1 MTRTSIMLAAALF
14 MTSGCA
20 WFGGQAAESK
30 PAAEKPTAS
39 KSAES
44 KASLYERLG
53 GTGPITAVVGKF
65 VSIVGADKRI
75 NGYFAKA
82 DLPNLKRQLVDQV
95 CQASGGPCTYTGKD
109 MKTTHKGM
117 KITTAAFNA
126 LVEDLVQAL
135 DTFNVPEQEKSELL
149 SVLGPMSKDIVEVP

>member
-1 MTRTSIMLAAALF
+1 MTRMSIMLAAALF
-14 MTSGCA
+14 ATCVSA
-20 WFGGQAAESK
+20 PLLSVAAE
-30 PAAEKPTAS
+30 P
-39 KSAES
+39 

-53 GTGPITAVVGKF
+53 GTGPLTAVVGKF
-65 VSIVGADKRI
+65 VTIVGGDKRI
-75 NGYFAKA
+75 NGWFAKA
-82 DLPNLKRQLVDQV
+82 DLNNLKRQLVDQV

-135 DTFNVPEQEKSELL
+135 DTFNVPEQEKNELL
-149 SVLGPMSKDIVEVP
+149 SVLGPMNKDIVEVP

>member
-1 MTRTSIMLAAALF
+1 MTRTSTILAVALF
-14 MTSGCA
+14 ATVAVAPM
-20 WFGGQAAESK
+20 FGSVSVAAE
-30 PAAEKPTAS
+30 P
-39 KSAES
+39 

-65 VSIVGADKRI
+65 VAIVGGDKRI

-82 DLPNLKRQLVDQV
+82 DLVNLKKQLVDQV

-117 KITTAAFNA
+117 KVTTAAFNA

-135 DTFNVPEQEKSELL
+135 DTFNVPEQEKGELL
-149 SVLGPMSKDIVEVP
+149 SVLGPMGKDIIEVP

>member
-1 MTRTSIMLAAALF
+1 MIRTSIMLAAALF

-20 WFGGQAAESK
+20 WFGGQADESK
-30 PAAEKPTAS
+30 PAAQKATAS
-39 KSAES
+39 KPAES

-65 VSIVGADKRI
+65 VAIVGADNRI

-82 DLPNLKRQLVDQV
+82 DLPKLKRQLVDQV
-95 CQASGGPCTYTGKD
+95 CQASGGPCTYEGKD

-135 DTFNVPEQEKSELL
+135 DTFNVPEQEKNELL

>member
-1 MTRTSIMLAAALF
+1 MTRTSVMLTAALF

-39 KSAES
+39 KSVES

-135 DTFNVPEQEKSELL
+135 DTFNVPEQEKNELL